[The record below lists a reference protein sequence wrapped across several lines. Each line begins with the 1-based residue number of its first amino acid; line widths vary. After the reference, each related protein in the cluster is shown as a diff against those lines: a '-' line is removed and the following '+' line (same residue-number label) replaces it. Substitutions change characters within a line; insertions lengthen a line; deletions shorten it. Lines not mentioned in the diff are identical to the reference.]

1 MKGEEICKRELCTGC
16 MACYN
21 ICPKSCITMADG
33 KLGQIQPD
41 VNESICI
48 DCGLCKKVCPSGEQQ
63 SLVKPSTVYAGWHK
77 DREQYLSSTSGG
89 AAAAFAQLIIRRS
102 GVVYGCE
109 SAENLVVKHVR
120 VVDEDQLCRL
130 KGSKYVQSNIGN
142 TYQAAKRDLMDGREV
157 LFIGTPCQI
166 AGLKSYLKKDYE
178 KLYCVD
184 LICHGVPS
192 QSLLRQ
198 HIKHIVGDRA
208 RRVVFRHGNDCALRI
223 FDVKGDMIY
232 YSNVWRER
240 YKDVYFSAFM
250 DGFTYRDSCYECKF
264 ARPERGSDVTVGDF
278 WGLGDDIPHDNV
290 NGCSC
295 ILVNT
300 TKGHK
305 LVDEAQLELY
315 ERTLD
320 EAVKGNEQLRHPKWM
335 SRKAKVF
342 RALVPKIGLNAAYRL
357 CECDNIINTR
367 FVKPI
372 RRRLKI

>member
-1 MKGEEICKRELCTGC
+1 
-16 MACYN
+16 MAE
-21 ICPKSCITMADG
+21 G

-102 GVVYGCE
+102 GVVYGYE
-109 SAENLVVKHVR
+109 SDENLVVKHVR
-120 VVDEDQLCRL
+120 VEDEDQLCRL

-208 RRVVFRHGNDCALRI
+208 RRVVFRHGNDTALRI

-240 YKDVYFSAFM
+240 YKDVYFNAFM